1 MRVAIRKLAT
11 AILLIF
17 TIIGGIVG
25 CSTQTSSDSGKKTIK
40 IGYQK
45 YGTLNLLRTK
55 GDLEKKLEGYKVEW
69 ILFPAGPQLL
79 EALNTGSIDFGSTG
93 EAPPIFAQAAG
104 TPLVYVGAEP
114 ASPGSEGFLVPKGS
128 PIKSIK
134 DLKGKKVALNKGS
147 NVHYLLVKALE
158 SAGLKLSDI
167 QPVYLPPADARSAF
181 EKGSVDAWVIWDP
194 FLAAAQDATGGTL
207 LADGKGL
214 VSNRE
219 FYLASQSLVK
229 NEEKVVNVIFDEIAK
244 IGAWSKD
251 HPEDV
256 AKTLSPVVGIPEK
269 TLVLAEKRRNYGIQ
283 KIDATII
290 ADQQK
295 IADTFYGVGLIP
307 KAISIKDAV
316 QK

>member
-1 MRVAIRKLAT
+1 MAIRKIVT
-11 AILLIF
+11 AMILII
-17 TIIGGIVG
+17 TICGGIVG
-25 CSTQTSSDSGKKTIK
+25 CSTQASSDSEKKTIK

-45 YGTLNLLRTK
+45 YGSLNLLRAK
-55 GDLEKKLEGYKVEW
+55 GELEKQLEGYNVEW

-104 TPLVYVGAEP
+104 TPLVYVGSEP
-114 ASPGSEGFLVPKGS
+114 PSPGGEGILVPKGS

-158 SAGLKLSDI
+158 SVGLKLSDI
-167 QPVYLPPADARSAF
+167 EPVYLPPSDARSAF

-219 FYLASQSLVK
+219 FYLASQSFVE
-229 NEEKVVNVIFDEIAK
+229 NEEKAVDVIFAEISK
-244 IGAWSKD
+244 IGAWSKE
-251 HPEDV
+251 HPEEV
-256 AKTLSPVVGIPEK
+256 AKFLSPVVGIPEN
-269 TLVLAEKRRNYGIQ
+269 TLLLAEKRRDYGIQ

-290 ADQQK
+290 AEQQK
-295 IADTFYGVGLIP
+295 IADTFFGVGLIP
-307 KAISIKDAV
+307 KEISIKDAV
-316 QK
+316 KQ

>member
-1 MRVAIRKLAT
+1 VTIRKITTVFLMLIT
-11 AILLIF
+11 LFGVIL
-17 TIIGGIVG
+17 G
-25 CSTQTSSDSGKKTIK
+25 CSTQVSTDSGEKTIK

-55 GDLEKKLEGYKVEW
+55 GELEKRLEGYKVEW

-104 TPLVYVGAEP
+104 TPLVYIGSEP
-114 ASPGSEGFLVPKGS
+114 PSPGSEGILVPKGS
-128 PIKSIK
+128 PIKTIK

-147 NVHYLLVKALE
+147 NVHYLLVQALE

-167 QPVYLPPADARSAF
+167 EPVYLPPSDARSAF
-181 EKGSVDAWVIWDP
+181 EKGSVDAWAIWDP
-194 FLAAAQDATGGTL
+194 FLAAAQDGTGGTL

-219 FYLASQSLVK
+219 FYLASKTFVEK
-229 NEEKVVNVIFDEIAK
+229 EEKAVDVIFNALAE
-244 IGAWSKD
+244 IGAWSKE
-251 HPEDV
+251 HPDEV
-256 AKTLSPVVGIPEK
+256 AKILSPVVGIPEK
-269 TLVLAEKRRNYGIQ
+269 TLLLAEKRRDYGIE
-283 KIDATII
+283 KIDAQII

-295 IADTFYGVGLIP
+295 IADTFYQLGLIP
-307 KAISIKDAV
+307 KAINIQEAIK
-316 QK
+316 Q